1 MCSFPAIQGHDQI
14 FVPLVVSQKQIT
26 TRRREAAALRIG
38 FAIPHVMLQ
47 GSHIVP
53 PGEWFCVGFR
63 TGFYRSSRTIKVMIR
78 VYSLETT
85 LEHYRNSKEL
95 ICATG

>member
-1 MCSFPAIQGHDQI
+1 MMCSFPAIQSHDHI

-38 FAIPHVMLQ
+38 FAIPHVTLQ

-53 PGEWFCVGFR
+53 SGMVLGGIPDGILPVFSNNQDDGFE
-63 TGFYRSSRTIKVMIR
+63 
-78 VYSLETT
+78 YSLETI

>member
-1 MCSFPAIQGHDQI
+1 MMCSFPAIQNHDHI

-47 GSHIVP
+47 VSPIVP
-53 PGEWFCVGFR
+53 SGMVLGFR
-63 TGFYRSSRTIKVMIR
+63 TGFYRSSRTIKVMDSSIF
-78 VYSLETT
+78 S
-85 LEHYRNSKEL
+85 
-95 ICATG
+95 